1 MTVTKGK
8 HAAIYTRI
16 SRDLE
21 GGGLG
26 VARQLED
33 GRALAARLGLV
44 VVAEYSD
51 NDISAFSG
59 RKRPGYEELL
69 GSIQAGRVE
78 AVICWNID
86 RLLRQTKE
94 LERYM
99 DLCEPL
105 AVATFEVTA
114 GELDLTT
121 PSGRATAKT
130 RGAWAQYESE
140 HKAERIRRQKAQAA
154 RAGKYLGGRVPWGW
168 DQEKR
173 GAIVVD
179 PVAAEHIRAGTA
191 SVIAGRSLVSVTRA
205 WADAGVLSLS
215 GTMMN
220 TTQVRRVLLRPRN
233 AGLLTFHGEVVSD
246 GWPAIVSLEE
256 FRQCE
261 AILTDKSR
269 PRQSESKFKYLLSGV
284 ALCYCGRSM
293 TGFGTVAKR
302 SYRCKVHQEGGKY
315 VRGHASR
322 AMGPL
327 DEHVLADAAVYL
339 RREDVQGLLM
349 GSLGELQDSARPAA
363 SADVAALVDRRH
375 SLARMFAQGSIT
387 ESQLVEGSQE
397 IAGKLARLEGA
408 AAARGGN
415 AVLAALAVSGDPGA
429 MLEGADVEVQREI
442 LRALFTIELLES
454 GPHRG
459 FFDESTVRMLPKA
472 LDGGGVHA

>member
-1 MTVTKGK
+1 MTVTTGK
-8 HAAIYTRI
+8 RAAIYTRI
-16 SRDLE
+16 SRDID

-44 VVAEYSD
+44 IAAEYSD

-69 GSIQAGRVE
+69 GSIQAGQVE

-86 RLLRQTKE
+86 RLIRQTKE

-99 DLCEPL
+99 DMCEPL

-168 DQEKR
+168 ERQDR

-191 SVIAGRSLVSVTRA
+191 SIIAGRSLVSVTRA
-205 WADAGVLSLS
+205 WADGGVLSLS

-220 TTQVRRVLLRPRN
+220 TTQVRRVIVRPRN

-246 GWPAIVSLEE
+246 AWPAIVSLEE

-261 AILTDKSR
+261 AILTDTSR
-269 PRQSESKFKYLLSGV
+269 PRQAESKFKYLLSGV

-293 TGFGTVAKR
+293 TGFGVEARR

-315 VRGHASR
+315 VRGHATR
-322 AMGPL
+322 AMGPI
-327 DEHVLADAAVYL
+327 DEYVLSAAVAYL
-339 RREDVQGLLM
+339 RGAGRELVM
-349 GSLGELQDSARPAA
+349 ASLGKLQDGARPAA

-454 GPHRG
+454 GPYRG